1 MRFPCFCCTFG
12 QNQSSMKQVYFIF
25 SAFLFSVLSIN
36 AQAQNQIERPLG
48 FTNASELGA
57 SEILTMSG
65 TSYEEL
71 MAHADE
77 LEASKGQTIQGRVIF
92 HDTNASQSGTWTTL
106 NDGTKVWRLTLSS
119 PEAMSVCAY
128 FDGFYL
134 PEGSALFIYN
144 ADRTYFEGPIGS
156 EENNNHMRYMTNDI
170 WGESITL
177 EYIQPADVVGEP
189 VLDVMGAGHFFQ
201 YVYPPAELA
210 DAQRGGASGG
220 CQVDV
225 NCPEG
230 EFWTAQRDGVVRLR
244 ITDGNDIG
252 LCSGSLVNTTA
263 FDCRQYVLSA
273 MHCAPTVSDADMAF
287 LQFRFNYERPMEDAN
302 DDGVPEWEECS
313 VLGGSSARNRTGAI
327 RLADS
332 NDDSP
337 NGFEGSDFLLLE
349 VEDDIPDNYRPFFA
363 GWDATNTTSPSG
375 KGIHHPSGDYKKISE
390 YTQPAQS
397 IWWGAPGSHWEVRW
411 SATETDHGTT
421 EGGSSGSP
429 LYNEAKRIIG
439 TLSSGFSD
447 CVQSGQFGPNAPDQY
462 GKMSYH
468 WNNNPNSSDQKLK
481 EWLDPE
487 GSSSGQGIQIID
499 GAYRNGE
506 GSCDPALNTEEF
518 TLGYEAFYIAP
529 NPSSDFL
536 NLRIKSSSLLHT
548 VTVFDQTGKMVA
560 MEQISGPVASIQL
573 SELPSG
579 IYYVTLQDAN
589 GLTQT
594 KKWSKI

>member
-1 MRFPCFCCTFG
+1 
-12 QNQSSMKQVYFIF
+12 MKHKY
-25 SAFLFSVLSIN
+25 AFLSSLFMLALSTSLF
-36 AQAQNQIERPLG
+36 AQTTIERPLG
-48 FTNASELGA
+48 FTNASELGTC
-57 SEILTMSG
+57 ETLTLSG
-65 TSYEEL
+65 TSFEEL
-71 MAHADE
+71 MARADQ
-77 LEASKGQTIQGRVIF
+77 LEATKGQTINGRVIF
-92 HDTNASQSGTWTTL
+92 HDANTSNFGTWTEL
-106 NDGTKVWRLTLSS
+106 SDGTKVWRATLHS

-134 PEGSALFIYN
+134 PEGSAMFIYN
-144 ADRTYFEGPIGS
+144 ADRTYFEGPITS
-156 EENNNHMRYMTNDI
+156 EENNDHMRFMTNDM
-170 WGESITL
+170 WGESITI
-177 EYIQPADVVGEP
+177 EYVQPADVVGEA
-189 VLDVMGAGHFFQ
+189 VLDLMGAGHFFRM
-201 YVYPPAELA
+201 VYPPSELA
-210 DAQRGGASGG
+210 DAERGGSAAGS
-220 CQVDV
+220 CQVNV

-230 EFWTAQRDGVVRLR
+230 EFWTKERDGVVRMR

-287 LQFRFNYERPMEDAN
+287 LQFRFNYERPAADAN
-302 DDGVPEWEECS
+302 DDGIPEWEEC
-313 VLGGSSARNRTGAI
+313 GTAGFSSARNRTGAI

-337 NGFEGSDFLLLE
+337 NGFNGSDFLLLE
-349 VEDDIPDNYRPFFA
+349 VEDDIPDSYNPYFA
-363 GWDATNTTSPSG
+363 GWDANNTTSPSG
-375 KGIHHPSGDYKKISE
+375 KGIHHPSGDIKKISE

-411 SATETDHGTT
+411 SATETNHGTT

-429 LYNEAKRIIG
+429 LYNEQHKIIG

-468 WNNNPNSSDQKLK
+468 WDNNQNSADQKLK
-481 EWLDPE
+481 VWLDPV
-487 GSSSGQGIQIID
+487 GTTSGVETLVLD

-506 GSCDPALNTEEF
+506 GSCNPALSTEEY
-518 TLGYEAFYIAP
+518 TLGYESFFIAP

-536 NLRIKSSSLLHT
+536 NLRIKSSSINHT
-548 VTVFDQTGKMVA
+548 VLVFDQTGKLVA
-560 MEQISGPVASIQL
+560 EELISGPVARIAL
-573 SELPSG
+573 SELPAG
-579 IYYVTLQDAN
+579 IYYITLQDEN
-589 GLTQT
+589 GLSQT